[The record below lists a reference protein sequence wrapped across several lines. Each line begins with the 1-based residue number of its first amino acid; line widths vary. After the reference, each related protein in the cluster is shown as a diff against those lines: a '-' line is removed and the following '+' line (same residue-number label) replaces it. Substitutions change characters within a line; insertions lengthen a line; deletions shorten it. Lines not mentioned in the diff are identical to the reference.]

1 MLIGILGVIIPIS
14 MIIIY
19 QFYHKEIIIYQPQ
32 TIVEDQKAYLIS
44 VTYPKTNLSKVDRKI
59 MDYIDLQTKNFKST
73 VTDFPYLIDRSELN
87 IDFEYSAFNQR
98 YINIILKTDYYDGE
112 EKQNYYD
119 LYSILYD
126 LKQKQFLNILDFFS
140 DQEKLFQKIQDS
152 FQKENNITIS
162 NIDSLSMLISNN
174 QLIVYYQSDQIYSIS
189 IPLTKLELNLEI
201 TTEKKEVDITELQ
214 RVVSTIDPEKPVVAI
229 TFDDGPSQYTKEI
242 IKTLKEND
250 CNATFFVL
258 GNKVEAYQD
267 VIRESIKNGNEI
279 GNHSYNHKW
288 LSRLS
293 KEKIME
299 QINKTQDILQQTVN
313 YTPTHLRPT
322 YGSVNQRI
330 KNTTKLSIT
339 LWTIDTKDWKL
350 KNVDRIVERA
360 IKDIEDGDIILM
372 HDIFERSSEALKKL
386 IPLLKEQGY
395 QLVTISELEE
405 VKLLRTKY

>member
-1 MLIGILGVIIPIS
+1 
-14 MIIIY
+14 MIIL
-19 QFYHKEIIIYQPQ
+19 YHFDQKEIVIYQPQ

-44 VTYPKTNLSKVDRKI
+44 ITYPKTNLSKVDHKI
-59 MDYIDLQTKNFKST
+59 MNYINQQTKILKSNIT
-73 VTDFPYLIDRSELN
+73 EFPYLINRSELN
-87 IDFEYSAFNQR
+87 IDFEYSTFNQR
-98 YINIILKTDYYDGE
+98 YMNILLKTDYYDGE
-112 EKQNYYD
+112 EQQNYYD

-140 DQEKLFQKIQDS
+140 EQEKLFKKIQDS
-152 FQKENNITIS
+152 FQKEKGITIS
-162 NIDSLSMLISNN
+162 NLDSLSMIISND
-174 QLIVYYQSDQIYSIS
+174 QLIVYYPSDQLYSIS
-189 IPLTKLELNLEI
+189 IPLIELNLNLKI
-201 TTEKKEVDITELQ
+201 TTEKKELDSKELQ
-214 RVVSTIDPEKPVVAI
+214 RVVSTIDPTKPVVAI
-229 TFDDGPSQYTKEI
+229 TFDDGPSEYTKEI

-293 KEKIME
+293 EKEIME
-299 QINKTQDILQQTVN
+299 QINKTQDILQQTVE

-330 KNTTKLSIT
+330 KNSTNLSIT
-339 LWTIDTKDWKL
+339 LWTIDTKDWKI
-350 KNVDRIVERA
+350 KNIDRIVEKA
-360 IKDIEDGDIILM
+360 MKDIEDGDIILM

>member
-1 MLIGILGVIIPIS
+1 
-14 MIIIY
+14 MIIL
-19 QFYHKEIIIYQPQ
+19 YHFDQKEIVIYQPQ
-32 TIVEDQKAYLIS
+32 TIVKDQKAYLIS
-44 VTYPKTNLSKVDRKI
+44 ITYPKTNLSKVDHKI
-59 MDYIDLQTKNFKST
+59 MNYINQQTKILKSNIT
-73 VTDFPYLIDRSELN
+73 EFPYLINRSELN
-87 IDFEYSAFNQR
+87 IDFEYSTFNQR
-98 YINIILKTDYYDGE
+98 YMNILLKTDYYDGE
-112 EKQNYYD
+112 EQQNYYD

-140 DQEKLFQKIQDS
+140 EQEKLFKKIQDS
-152 FQKENNITIS
+152 FQKEKGITIS
-162 NIDSLSMLISNN
+162 NLDSLSMIISND
-174 QLIVYYQSDQIYSIS
+174 QLIVYYPSDQLYSIS
-189 IPLTKLELNLEI
+189 IPLIELNLNLKI
-201 TTEKKEVDITELQ
+201 TTEKKELDSKELQ
-214 RVVSTIDPEKPVVAI
+214 RVVSTIDPTKPVVAI
-229 TFDDGPSQYTKEI
+229 TFDDGPSEYTKEI

-293 KEKIME
+293 EKEIME
-299 QINKTQDILQQTVN
+299 QINKTQDILQQTVE

-330 KNTTKLSIT
+330 KNSTNLSIT
-339 LWTIDTKDWKL
+339 LWTIDTKDWKI
-350 KNVDRIVERA
+350 KNIDRIVEKA
-360 IKDIEDGDIILM
+360 MKDIEDGDIILM

>member
-1 MLIGILGVIIPIS
+1 
-14 MIIIY
+14 MIIL
-19 QFYHKEIIIYQPQ
+19 YHFDQKEIVIYQPQ
-32 TIVEDQKAYLIS
+32 TIVKDQKAYLIS
-44 VTYPKTNLSKVDRKI
+44 ITYPKTNLSKVDHK
-59 MDYIDLQTKNFKST
+59 MMNYINQQTKILKSNIT
-73 VTDFPYLIDRSELN
+73 EFPYLINRSELN
-87 IDFEYSAFNQR
+87 IDFEYSTFNQR
-98 YINIILKTDYYDGE
+98 YMNILLKTDYYDGE
-112 EKQNYYD
+112 EQQNYYD

-140 DQEKLFQKIQDS
+140 EQEKLFKKIQDS
-152 FQKENNITIS
+152 FQKEKGITIS
-162 NIDSLSMLISNN
+162 NLDSLSMIISND
-174 QLIVYYQSDQIYSIS
+174 QLIVYYPSDQLYSIS
-189 IPLTKLELNLEI
+189 IPLIELNLNLKI
-201 TTEKKEVDITELQ
+201 TTEKKELDSKELQ
-214 RVVSTIDPEKPVVAI
+214 RVVSTIDPTKPVVAI
-229 TFDDGPSQYTKEI
+229 TFDDGPSEYTKEI

-293 KEKIME
+293 EKEIME
-299 QINKTQDILQQTVN
+299 QINKTQDILQQTVE

-330 KNTTKLSIT
+330 KNSTNLSIT
-339 LWTIDTKDWKL
+339 LWTIDTKDWKI
-350 KNVDRIVERA
+350 KNIDRIVEKA
-360 IKDIEDGDIILM
+360 MKDIEDGDIILM

>member
-1 MLIGILGVIIPIS
+1 
-14 MIIIY
+14 MIIL
-19 QFYHKEIIIYQPQ
+19 YHFDQKEIVIYQPQ
-32 TIVEDQKAYLIS
+32 TIVKDQKAYLIS
-44 VTYPKTNLSKVDRKI
+44 ITYPKTNLSKVDHKI
-59 MDYIDLQTKNFKST
+59 MNYINQQTKTLKSNIT
-73 VTDFPYLIDRSELN
+73 EFPYLINRSELN
-87 IDFEYSAFNQR
+87 IDFEYSTFNQR
-98 YINIILKTDYYDGE
+98 YMNILLKTDYYDGE
-112 EKQNYYD
+112 EQQNYYD

-140 DQEKLFQKIQDS
+140 EQEKLFKKIQDS
-152 FQKENNITIS
+152 FQKEKGITIS
-162 NIDSLSMLISNN
+162 NLDSLSMIISND
-174 QLIVYYQSDQIYSIS
+174 QLIVYYPSDQLYSIS
-189 IPLTKLELNLEI
+189 IPLIELNLNLKI
-201 TTEKKEVDITELQ
+201 TTEKKELDSKELQ
-214 RVVSTIDPEKPVVAI
+214 RVVSTIDPTKPVVAI
-229 TFDDGPSQYTKEI
+229 TFDDGPSEYTKEI

-293 KEKIME
+293 EKEIME
-299 QINKTQDILQQTVN
+299 QINKTQDILQQTVE

-330 KNTTKLSIT
+330 KNSTNLSIT
-339 LWTIDTKDWKL
+339 LWTIDTKDWKI
-350 KNVDRIVERA
+350 KNIDRIVEKA
-360 IKDIEDGDIILM
+360 MKDIEDGDIILM

>member
-293 KEKIME
+293 KEEIME

-360 IKDIEDGDIILM
+360 IKNIEDGDIILM
-372 HDIFERSSEALKKL
+372 HDIFERSSEALKN
-386 IPLLKEQGY
+386 
-395 QLVTISELEE
+395 
-405 VKLLRTKY
+405 